1 MKRTDLNIVKKIILE
16 NVSEYQPSR
25 LGIFGSYARGDN
37 LKPNDIDILFRFK
50 KKISLLELIR
60 LEEKLKSLLNLPVDM
75 VSEKSIT
82 NDVLRKEIM
91 NDLILIVNDEIR

>member
-1 MKRTDLNIVKKIILE
+1 MKLKDINIVKKIILE
-16 NVSEYQPSR
+16 NVNEYQPLK

-60 LEEKLKSLLNLPVDM
+60 LQEKLKKLLNLTVDM

-82 NDVLRKEIM
+82 NDILRKEIM
-91 NDLILIVNDEIR
+91 KDLILIENYEI